1 MKSGVFLER
10 LLAKAAGKNSTTS
23 LRRVFNIL
31 VLLSMYLMIIYVSF
45 CISICNL

>member
-10 LLAKAAGKNSTTS
+10 LLAKAAGKSTTS

-31 VLLSMYLMIIYVSF
+31 VLLS
-45 CISICNL
+45 IS